1 MILPLF
7 KRPVGSA
14 LDNKKPRT
22 FRRYGAIL
30 YGVFM
35 GQVISIG

>member
-14 LDNKKPRT
+14 LDKKRPVLFAGTGR
-22 FRRYGAIL
+22 F
-30 YGVFM
+30 FM